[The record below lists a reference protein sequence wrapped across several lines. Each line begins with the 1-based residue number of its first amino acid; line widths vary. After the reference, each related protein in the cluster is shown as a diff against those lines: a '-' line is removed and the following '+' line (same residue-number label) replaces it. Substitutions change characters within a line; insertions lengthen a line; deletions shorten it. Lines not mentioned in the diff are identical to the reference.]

1 MGGGGEGEGEGESKE
16 IKEMV
21 KVRVLCLHGFRT
33 SGSILQK
40 QVGKWEKSVLE
51 RMDLCF
57 PDAPFPAQGK
67 SDVEEHFPPPY
78 YEWFQINSQ
87 FTEYQNMDECLSFIE
102 EYMIKNGPFH
112 GLLGFSQGA
121 KLSAA
126 LPGLQSKG
134 LALTRVPPLQFVII
148 VGGAK
153 FKALLH
159 SKQSAY
165 SSAIECPSLHFLG
178 DKDFLKPYGE
188 ELLKSFVDPF
198 VIRHPMGHTVPRL
211 DKEGV
216 KAINSFLD
224 RVEESI
230 TTKAGNAIGYLNS
243 TEQSEKIELE
253 EESH

>member
-1 MGGGGEGEGEGESKE
+1 
-16 IKEMV
+16 
-21 KVRVLCLHGFRT
+21 
-33 SGSILQK
+33 
-40 QVGKWEKSVLE
+40 
-51 RMDLCF
+51 
-57 PDAPFPAQGK
+57 
-67 SDVEEHFPPPY
+67 
-78 YEWFQINSQ
+78 
-87 FTEYQNMDECLSFIE
+87 
-102 EYMIKNGPFH
+102 
-112 GLLGFSQGA
+112 
-121 KLSAA
+121 
-126 LPGLQSKG
+126 
-134 LALTRVPPLQFVII
+134 VII

-153 FKALLH
+153 FKAKLH
-159 SKQSAY
+159 FNQSAY

-230 TTKAGNAIGYLNS
+230 ATKAGNAIGYLNS

>member
-1 MGGGGEGEGEGESKE
+1 MGRGGKAEGDCNEMKE
-16 IKEMV
+16 V
-21 KVRVLCLHGFRT
+21 VRVRVLCLHGFRT

-57 PDAPFPAQGK
+57 LDAPFPAEGK
-67 SDVEEHFPPPY
+67 SDVEDHFPPPY
-78 YEWFQINSQ
+78 YEWFQFNPQ
-87 FTEYQNMDECLSFIE
+87 FTEYRNMDECLSFIE

-121 KLSAA
+121 ILSAA
-126 LPGLQSKG
+126 LAGLQSKG

-159 SKQSAY
+159 FNQSAY
-165 SSAIECPSLHFLG
+165 SSAIKCPSLHFIG

-188 ELLKSFVDPF
+188 ELLKSFVDPV
-198 VIRHPMGHTVPRL
+198 VIRHPMAHTVPRL
-211 DKEGV
+211 DNEGV

-230 TTKAGNAIGYLNS
+230 TTKAGNAINYLIS